1 MVTIIGAVI
10 PPGFIARLIPPL
22 AIIILVAFTTSFSG
36 ELGSFITHCTDLKT
50 SDLRSLNIK
59 HQPWL
64 TLTPGLLTYV
74 QCSHVQDTR
83 GALSLLDDT
92 DTNSSSDALKKSS
105 LSSVLPSDLSRS
117 LCFLEFREAF
127 LDLEFEPEFVLD
139 LSLVFLFLDL
149 LVEVF
154 DLFDFLDLVE
164 FLDL

>member
-1 MVTIIGAVI
+1 M
-10 PPGFIARLIPPL
+10 
-22 AIIILVAFTTSFSG
+22 
-36 ELGSFITHCTDLKT
+36 
-50 SDLRSLNIK
+50 
-59 HQPWL
+59 
-64 TLTPGLLTYV
+64 
-74 QCSHVQDTR
+74 QCSHVHDTR

>member
-1 MVTIIGAVI
+1 M
-10 PPGFIARLIPPL
+10 
-22 AIIILVAFTTSFSG
+22 
-36 ELGSFITHCTDLKT
+36 
-50 SDLRSLNIK
+50 
-59 HQPWL
+59 
-64 TLTPGLLTYV
+64 
-74 QCSHVQDTR
+74 
-83 GALSLLDDT
+83 SLLDDT

-105 LSSVLPSDLSRS
+105 LSSVLPSDLS

>member
-1 MVTIIGAVI
+1 M
-10 PPGFIARLIPPL
+10 
-22 AIIILVAFTTSFSG
+22 
-36 ELGSFITHCTDLKT
+36 
-50 SDLRSLNIK
+50 
-59 HQPWL
+59 
-64 TLTPGLLTYV
+64 

-105 LSSVLPSDLSRS
+105 LSSLLPSDLSRS
-117 LCFLEFREAF
+117 LCFFEFLEAF
-127 LDLEFEPEFVLD
+127 LDLELEPEFVLD

>member
-1 MVTIIGAVI
+1 M
-10 PPGFIARLIPPL
+10 
-22 AIIILVAFTTSFSG
+22 
-36 ELGSFITHCTDLKT
+36 
-50 SDLRSLNIK
+50 SLF
-59 HQPWL
+59 
-64 TLTPGLLTYV
+64 
-74 QCSHVQDTR
+74 
-83 GALSLLDDT
+83 DDT

-105 LSSVLPSDLSRS
+105 LSSVLPSDLS

>member
-1 MVTIIGAVI
+1 M
-10 PPGFIARLIPPL
+10 
-22 AIIILVAFTTSFSG
+22 
-36 ELGSFITHCTDLKT
+36 
-50 SDLRSLNIK
+50 
-59 HQPWL
+59 
-64 TLTPGLLTYV
+64 
-74 QCSHVQDTR
+74 
-83 GALSLLDDT
+83 SLLDDT

-117 LCFLEFREAF
+117 LCFFEFREAF

>member
-1 MVTIIGAVI
+1 M
-10 PPGFIARLIPPL
+10 
-22 AIIILVAFTTSFSG
+22 
-36 ELGSFITHCTDLKT
+36 
-50 SDLRSLNIK
+50 
-59 HQPWL
+59 
-64 TLTPGLLTYV
+64 
-74 QCSHVQDTR
+74 
-83 GALSLLDDT
+83 SLLDDT

-117 LCFLEFREAF
+117 LCFFEFREAF
-127 LDLEFEPEFVLD
+127 LDLELEPEFVLD

>member
-1 MVTIIGAVI
+1 M
-10 PPGFIARLIPPL
+10 
-22 AIIILVAFTTSFSG
+22 
-36 ELGSFITHCTDLKT
+36 
-50 SDLRSLNIK
+50 
-59 HQPWL
+59 
-64 TLTPGLLTYV
+64 

-83 GALSLLDDT
+83 GALSLFDDT

-105 LSSVLPSDLSRS
+105 LSSVLPSDLS

>member
-1 MVTIIGAVI
+1 M
-10 PPGFIARLIPPL
+10 
-22 AIIILVAFTTSFSG
+22 
-36 ELGSFITHCTDLKT
+36 
-50 SDLRSLNIK
+50 
-59 HQPWL
+59 
-64 TLTPGLLTYV
+64 
-74 QCSHVQDTR
+74 
-83 GALSLLDDT
+83 DDT

-117 LCFLEFREAF
+117 LCFFEFREAF